1 MYREKLRDNNND
13 HAEVSREHAGRGERW
28 KDIIDRVASRTL
40 GGHTHTSCCNRLHTS
55 RAFMT
60 PTTHTLHSGHTFTT
74 HYALCYA
81 LLPISLALQ
90 FTTEYLHCTC
100 HWGWTEI
107 IWRET
112 SMCFFVFCLLRLTL
126 QRRKSCS
133 SVVDHLCSLVLY
145 FSVDIHKQKTKPNL
159 LLKVTNRDI

>member
-1 MYREKLRDNNND
+1 
-13 HAEVSREHAGRGERW
+13 
-28 KDIIDRVASRTL
+28 
-40 GGHTHTSCCNRLHTS
+40 
-55 RAFMT
+55 MT

-90 FTTEYLHCTC
+90 FTTEYLHCNC

-145 FSVDIHKQKTKPNL
+145 FFLCKSTYTNKRPSPICYLKWQIETFDRSQLIHVDLCKNIFEIWCLFNMTESNDKIKSKKQMNL
-159 LLKVTNRDI
+159 IEIQCC

>member
-1 MYREKLRDNNND
+1 MCREKLRNND
-13 HAEVSREHAGRGERW
+13 NDNDKVSREDAGRGERW

-40 GGHTHTSCCNRLHTS
+40 GGHTHTSYCNRLHTS

-90 FTTEYLHCTC
+90 FTTEYLHCNC

-145 FSVDIHKQKTKPNL
+145 FSLHRSTYTNKRPSPICY
-159 LLKVTNRDI
+159 LK